1 MNLNNTVMEK
11 PTSPHHQ
18 IPDWVLSKMKSYCAF
33 QERSIFEV
41 KTKLKTFRLQ
51 DEVYDAV
58 INKLIEDDF
67 LNEERFSKAFARGK
81 LRINKWGRNKIF
93 LALQQKKVPELFIL
107 EGLNEIDDDEY
118 HKVLHDL
125 LEKKARELSEVKDST
140 KVRKLI
146 NFALGRGFELQ
157 LAREVAADIFGKDA
171 DY

>member
-1 MNLNNTVMEK
+1 MEK

-67 LNEERFSKAFARGK
+67 FF
-81 LRINKWGRNKIF
+81 F
-93 LALQQKKVPELFIL
+93 
-107 EGLNEIDDDEY
+107 
-118 HKVLHDL
+118 
-125 LEKKARELSEVKDST
+125 
-140 KVRKLI
+140 
-146 NFALGRGFELQ
+146 
-157 LAREVAADIFGKDA
+157 
-171 DY
+171 

>member
-1 MNLNNTVMEK
+1 M
-11 PTSPHHQ
+11 
-18 IPDWVLSKMKSYCAF
+18 
-33 QERSIFEV
+33 
-41 KTKLKTFRLQ
+41 
-51 DEVYDAV
+51 
-58 INKLIEDDF
+58 
-67 LNEERFSKAFARGK
+67 
-81 LRINKWGRNKIF
+81 
-93 LALQQKKVPELFIL
+93 QQKKVPELFIL